1 MSGGTVPGEVEAI
14 VPVRGLPAGKTR
26 LAAVLSVNQRNRLV
40 RAMLH
45 DVVTALQ
52 QATLVSTVTIFSR
65 DAAAAREAERLG
77 TTFLQQPANLHGLNA
92 AIAYAQQ
99 QRRGSPTVLI
109 IPADLPLIT
118 PSEID
123 ELVAAAADAPR
134 AVVIAPAADGG
145 TNGLLL
151 RPPAII
157 EPAYGPDSAKRHEDA
172 ARRTDASVSVLRSP
186 HWLLDLDTPEQ
197 MGRLLALATA
207 RSGSESLHTLQ
218 CLRDAD
224 FPTIT
229 VGQAPSSS
237 DL

>member
-1 MSGGTVPGEVEAI
+1 MSDRTVPRGAEAI

-26 LAAVLSVNQRNRLV
+26 LAAVLSVDQRNRLV

-77 TTFLQQPANLHGLNA
+77 TTFLQQPANVRGLNK
-92 AIAYAQQ
+92 AIAYAQRQ
-99 QRRGSPTVLI
+99 YQESQTVLV

-118 PSEID
+118 SIEID

-157 EPAYGPDSAKRHEDA
+157 DPAYGPDSAKKHEDA
-172 ARRTDASVSVLRSP
+172 ARQLDARVAVLRSP
-186 HWLLDLDTPEQ
+186 NWSLDLDTPEQ
-197 MGRLLALATA
+197 IGRLLALANERPGA
-207 RSGSESLHTLQ
+207 EPLHTLQ

-224 FPTIT
+224 FPRIT
-229 VGQAPSSS
+229 VGQAPPS
-237 DL
+237 DGP